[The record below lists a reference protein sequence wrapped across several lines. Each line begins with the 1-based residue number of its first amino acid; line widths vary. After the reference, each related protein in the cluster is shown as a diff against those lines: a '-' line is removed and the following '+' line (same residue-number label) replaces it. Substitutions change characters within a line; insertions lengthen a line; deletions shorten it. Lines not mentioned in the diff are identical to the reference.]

1 MCIRDRKEAHNG
13 AQWSE
18 WERPLKFREA
28 EAIAKAKDTY
38 ADEIDF
44 WKMLQY
50 LFFEQ
55 WCELKNYANER
66 GIRIIGDVPKMCI
79 RDRLKGV
86 CANLSL
92 WRMQDAVSGVV
103 EGLRMGKLPREEEIS
118 DLEKCYQKTVVW
130 VNLVKEQGIT
140 DF

>member
-1 MCIRDRKEAHNG
+1 MIRFLEDPNYEEMIKAI
-13 AQWSE
+13 
-18 WERPLKFREA
+18 RE
-28 EAIAKAKDTY
+28 KDTEQAFHY
-38 ADEIDF
+38 AHT
-44 WKMLQY
+44 
-50 LFFEQ
+50 
-55 WCELKNYANER
+55 
-66 GIRIIGDVPKMCI
+66 
-79 RDRLKGV
+79 LKGV

-103 EGLRMGKLPREEEIS
+103 EGLRMEEIS

>member
-1 MCIRDRKEAHNG
+1 MYRQENAF
-13 AQWSE
+13 
-18 WERPLKFREA
+18 WESGK
-28 EAIAKAKDTY
+28 
-38 ADEIDF
+38 
-44 WKMLQY
+44 
-50 LFFEQ
+50 
-55 WCELKNYANER
+55 
-66 GIRIIGDVPKMCI
+66 
-79 RDRLKGV
+79 

>member
-1 MCIRDRKEAHNG
+1 MTDKAYYEKGFDIVSARERFFGKREMCERDVIRFLEDPNYEEMIKAI
-13 AQWSE
+13 
-18 WERPLKFREA
+18 RE
-28 EAIAKAKDTY
+28 KDTEQAFHY
-38 ADEIDF
+38 AHT
-44 WKMLQY
+44 
-50 LFFEQ
+50 
-55 WCELKNYANER
+55 
-66 GIRIIGDVPKMCI
+66 
-79 RDRLKGV
+79 LKGV